1 MYTINSKNTSK
12 ITQKNVWLIIQQ
24 RRRNRIIKN
33 IQSQKKA
40 DKEGKENKEEMGKIE
55 NKYQDDRLILN
66 HIITLNVNVLNL
78 WIQGQRFL
86 YQIKKEEEKTKLN
99 YILPTGNAFYT

>member
-40 DKEGKENKEEMGKIE
+40 DKEGQENKEEMGKIE
-55 NKYQDDRLILN
+55 NKYQDERLILN

-78 WIQGQRFL
+78 
-86 YQIKKEEEKTKLN
+86 
-99 YILPTGNAFYT
+99 